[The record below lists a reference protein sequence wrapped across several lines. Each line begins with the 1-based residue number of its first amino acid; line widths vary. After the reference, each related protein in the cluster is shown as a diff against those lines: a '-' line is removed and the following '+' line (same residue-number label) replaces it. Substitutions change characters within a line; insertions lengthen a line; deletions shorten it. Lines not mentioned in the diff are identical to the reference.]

1 MTCHHDHI
9 SAKGY
14 YISCDDC
21 GATVVAWQDLAG
33 MFTDIEPQRYYL
45 PHRLMLLRE
54 KSNVRQGDTTC
65 LDGGRHCGAAN

>member
-9 SAKGY
+9 SAHGY

-21 GATVVAWQDLAG
+21 GATVVAWQDSAG
-33 MFTDIEPQRYYL
+33 MFTGIEPQRYYL

-54 KSNVRQGDTTC
+54 NV
-65 LDGGRHCGAAN
+65 